1 MTGIA
6 LLHLL
11 CRMVILIHDH
21 HYTQHQCVVMA
32 RIQVELV
39 ALLAKEPRFC

>member
-6 LLHLL
+6 LLRLVCH
-11 CRMVILIHDH
+11 MIILIHDH

-32 RIQVELV
+32 RIQGELV
-39 ALLAKEPRFC
+39 ALLVKEPRFC